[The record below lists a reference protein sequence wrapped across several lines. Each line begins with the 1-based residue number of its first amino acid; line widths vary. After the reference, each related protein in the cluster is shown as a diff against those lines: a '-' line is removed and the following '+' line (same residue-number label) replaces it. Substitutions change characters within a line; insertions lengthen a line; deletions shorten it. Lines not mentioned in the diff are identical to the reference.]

1 MMRLLSI
8 LLLLAPG
15 SHADDACA
23 VDPWIKPGRAAEQVP
38 SRLFAPYVAP
48 QPAKSA
54 AKTSIVFVHLSK
66 SAGSTMKKA
75 LAHAA
80 RRTNRRPPIT
90 LFRRTWP
97 RFLAACAKGRAA
109 CRADLYAGTNAFG
122 ACEYVEA
129 AARRRGEDRR
139 CVYATVLRN
148 PIDRVESSWR
158 YFCLNGAER
167 RKGWTNAMKRAG
179 VAPVRRTVGADAVD
193 AERPRTVHEPRLWRA
208 RPSTVS
214 KMRAAADGPP
224 PSGGGP
230 KRTSRRPWPTS
241 SARRAGPRRRRRGPG
256 GRPAPP
262 RARARRPSPRRTPRT
277 PRTPAPAR
285 ALAPSS
291 EPRREHCARGR
302 SRARAWMWC
311 GERRP
316 GAPTGRRPTGPPGL
330 NHC

>member
-8 LLLLAPG
+8 SLLLAPG

-23 VDPWIKPGRAAEQVP
+23 IDPWIKPGRAAEQVP
-38 SRLFAPYVAP
+38 ARLFAPYVAP
-48 QPAKSA
+48 QPAKGA
-54 AKTSIVFVHLSK
+54 AKTSIVFVHISK

-97 RFLAACAKGRAA
+97 RFLAACARGRAA

-158 YFCLNGAER
+158 YFCVNGAER
-167 RKGWTNAMKRAG
+167 RKGWTTAMKRAG
-179 VAPVRRTVGADAVD
+179 RCSYSLERWAQTQSMLSVLELSTNQAPVARDAPVNQSLRCAPLADGPAAVRRRPRAYLEAALANVVGPDAPVRAVVVEDLADGLRLLAHELDLPLSATHASSVENAGAGARAGAV
-193 AERPRTVHEPRLWRA
+193 E
-208 RPSTVS
+208 
-214 KMRAAADGPP
+214 RAAAAGSLALEVKLYERVRVD
-224 PSGGGP
+224 
-230 KRTSRRPWPTS
+230 
-241 SARRAGPRRRRRGPG
+241 AVRRA
-256 GRPAPP
+256 
-262 RARARRPSPRRTPRT
+262 S
-277 PRTPAPAR
+277 
-285 ALAPSS
+285 AL
-291 EPRREHCARGR
+291 
-302 SRARAWMWC
+302 
-311 GERRP
+311 
-316 GAPTGRRPTGPPGL
+316 GL
-330 NHC
+330 

>member
-1 MMRLLSI
+1 MMRLL
-8 LLLLAPG
+8 LVTLLLAPG

-75 LAHAA
+75 LAAAA

-179 VAPVRRTVGADAVD
+179 RCSYSLERWAQTQSMLSVLELSTNQAPVSRDAPVNQSLRCAPLADGPAAVRRRPAYLEAALANVVGPDAPVRAVVVEDLADGLRLLARELDLPLSATHAASVENAGAGARAGAV
-193 AERPRTVHEPRLWRA
+193 E
-208 RPSTVS
+208 
-214 KMRAAADGPP
+214 RAAAAGALALEVKLYERVRVD
-224 PSGGGP
+224 
-230 KRTSRRPWPTS
+230 
-241 SARRAGPRRRRRGPG
+241 AVRRA
-256 GRPAPP
+256 
-262 RARARRPSPRRTPRT
+262 S
-277 PRTPAPAR
+277 
-285 ALAPSS
+285 AL
-291 EPRREHCARGR
+291 
-302 SRARAWMWC
+302 
-311 GERRP
+311 
-316 GAPTGRRPTGPPGL
+316 GL
-330 NHC
+330 